1 MRLLIALYKYF
12 PYGGLQKDT
21 LRFAREAAR
30 RGHQVTLLTTDWQGD
45 RPTDANLSIQFTAP
59 IRAWTNTARMD
70 EFARRVEEFRRQES
84 YDITLAMNRI
94 PGADFYFAADS
105 CFARYLK
112 RKHWPITLAISPRYR
127 AVLRQEKAVFAPEA
141 HTKILTISEAQ
152 VREFQEEYG
161 TQPERFLPLP
171 PGMDEACLP
180 PPPDQATQIRKA
192 TRQQLGVKDDE
203 FLLLLVGTSFL
214 RKGADRAIATVA
226 ALPDELRKRTHFAL
240 VGNNPP
246 EKLYSFVKN
255 LPILSNF
262 VHPIPPQEHV
272 SEYLLAADMM
282 VHPAREEGTGTVL
295 VEALA
300 CGLPVVCTAV
310 CGFAPYV
317 AAAGC
322 PVIPEPFSQDALT
335 AAVAEAL
342 PRLAE
347 LRRRVASY
355 AATQDFCGRSR
366 VAIDLMEQSLRQ

>member
-30 RGHQVTLLTTDWQGD
+30 RGHQVTLLTADWQGD

-70 EFARRVEEFRRQES
+70 EFARRVEEFRHQGS

-246 EKLYSFVKN
+246 EKLYSFIKN

-317 AAAGC
+317 AAGGC
-322 PVIPEPFSQDALT
+322 PVIPEPFSQNALT

-347 LRRRVASY
+347 LRTRVASY

-366 VAIDLMEQSLRQ
+366 VAIDLMEQSLQQ

>member
-59 IRAWTNTARMD
+59 IQAWTNTGRMD
-70 EFARRVEEFRRQES
+70 EFARRVEEFRRQGS
-84 YDITLAMNRI
+84 YDVTLAMNRI

-161 TQPERFLPLP
+161 TQPERFVPLP

-214 RKGADRAIATVA
+214 RKGADRAIAAVA

-255 LPILSNF
+255 LPILPNF

-322 PVIPEPFSQDALT
+322 PVIPEPFAQNALT

-347 LRRRVASY
+347 LRLRVASY

-366 VAIDLMEQSLRQ
+366 AAIDLMEQSLRQ

>member
-59 IRAWTNTARMD
+59 IRAWTNTGRMD
-70 EFARRVEEFRRQES
+70 EFARRVEEFRRQGS
-84 YDITLAMNRI
+84 YDVTLAMNRI
-94 PGADFYFAADS
+94 PRADFYFAADS

-180 PPPDQATQIRKA
+180 PPPDQAAQLRSETRK
-192 TRQQLGVKDDE
+192 RLGVKDDE

-214 RKGADRAIATVA
+214 RKGADRAIAAVA

-300 CGLPVVCTAV
+300 CSLPVVCTSV

-322 PVIPEPFSQDALT
+322 PVIPEPFAQDALT

-366 VAIDLMEQSLRQ
+366 AAIDLMEQSLRQ